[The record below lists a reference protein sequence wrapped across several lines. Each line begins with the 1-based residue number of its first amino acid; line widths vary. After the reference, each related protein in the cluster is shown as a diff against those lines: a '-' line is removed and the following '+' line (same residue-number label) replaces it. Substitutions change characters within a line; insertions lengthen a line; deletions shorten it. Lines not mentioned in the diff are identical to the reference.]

1 MLTSPISRTLALP
14 PITHNTNHDAAVD
27 SPKSTLMSTVF
38 LMHLAE
44 PPEFLLFFFFS
55 FLFFR
60 GGRFLFLIS
69 APVDIFLGCKYFI
82 V

>member
-14 PITHNTNHDAAVD
+14 PITHNTNHGAAVD

-44 PPEFLLFFFFS
+44 PPEFLLFLLLIWGQFS
-55 FLFFR
+55 VLDFR
-60 GGRFLFLIS
+60 AS
-69 APVDIFLGCKYFI
+69 
-82 V
+82 